1 MRSHQFASKTQRIQV
16 GNRQFV
22 GVVIIIPIVI
32 DMHGNRFEI
41 FTLVSEIHENI
52 DLVFG
57 KKNIFELESII
68 NS

>member
-1 MRSHQFASKTQRIQV
+1 MDNLYSVLFL
-16 GNRQFV
+16 
-22 GVVIIIPIVI
+22 IPIVI
-32 DMHGNRFEI
+32 DIHGDRFKI

-57 KKNIFELESII
+57 IKNIFELESII